1 MLVFLLL
8 AAGIL
13 PVFASPIDEKQ
24 NELGGVKGEISQSK
38 TVLKEQKK
46 QESEL
51 LRDIRLLETDIN
63 KIQVEIRSLASKISQ
78 TEEKIRIAEDE
89 LAEAE
94 ARIAYMD
101 ALLST
106 RLRVIYESGQIN
118 YLDVLF
124 NSASFTEFLT
134 RYNDLQLI
142 LEQDRELLTEF
153 QTERERI
160 VGIKE
165 ELEERRQELIDLRRT
180 SLAKKQEVEIKSRER
195 EQLLAAVREEIDEQE
210 EAIKKLEAEAKK
222 IEDIIK
228 QLQAQQR
235 GVGFRGNGQYIWP
248 IPEFGPSWITSSY
261 GIRVDPITRRP
272 GTFHGGIDIGIPH
285 NRWPGSRS
293 YSGVPVNVVAA
304 DSGIAHTYRM
314 GSGYGNLVII
324 DHGGGMAT
332 VYAHNHNF
340 LVANGQSV
348 QRGQAVA
355 IVGSTGYS
363 TGPHLHFEVRV
374 NGERVN
380 PLPYVR

>member
-24 NELGGVKGEISQSK
+24 NELSDVKGEISQSK

-46 QESEL
+46 QESEI

-78 TEEKIRIAEDE
+78 TEENIQITEDE

-94 ARIAYMD
+94 ERIAIMD

-106 RLRVIYESGQIN
+106 RLRVIYESGQVN

-180 SLAKKQEVEIKSRER
+180 NLAKKQEVEIKSRER
-195 EQLLAAVREEIDEQE
+195 EQLLAAVREEIDERE
-210 EAIKKLEAEAKK
+210 EAIKKLETEAKK
-222 IEDIIK
+222 IEEIIK

-235 GVGFRGNGQYIWP
+235 GVGFRGNGQYVWP
-248 IPEFGPSWITSSY
+248 VPDFGPSWITSGY

-272 GTFHGGIDIGIPH
+272 GAFHGGIDIGISH

-293 YSGVPVNVVAA
+293 YSGVPVNVVAV

-332 VYAHNHNF
+332 VYGHNHSF

-348 QRGQAVA
+348 QRGQAIS